1 MMKNQSL
8 KTKSS
13 QKKATK
19 SMNKPPTVKRVKK
32 TKSNL
37 GKTNQLLK

>member
-1 MMKNQSL
+1 MMTKQSL

-19 SMNKPPTVKRVKK
+19 SMTRLLTAKRVKK

-37 GKTNQLLK
+37 GKISQLLK